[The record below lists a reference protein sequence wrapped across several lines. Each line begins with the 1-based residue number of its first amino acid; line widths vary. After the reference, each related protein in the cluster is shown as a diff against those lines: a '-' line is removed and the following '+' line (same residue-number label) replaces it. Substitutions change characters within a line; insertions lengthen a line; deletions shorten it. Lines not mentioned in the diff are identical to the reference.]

1 MLQPQTKTASI
12 ARRNKTN
19 ETSLIF
25 HLILTLTRFCL
36 AISILMVLILS
47 MVLPVVILP
56 LTILV
61 FFGIVPAAFIS
72 AVIIPLYLIF
82 HYGSRVRYLA
92 FSSYLRYCFPEE
104 AVADLA
110 AFRKKLMDDKKPSWL
125 IKVKILRQ
133 LIMLIWAFY
142 FKIKIDNLWSLFK
155 NQNIGDI

>member
-19 ETSLIF
+19 KTSLIF

-36 AISILMVLILS
+36 AISILVVLILS

-61 FFGIVPAAFIS
+61 FFSIVPAASIP
-72 AVIIPLYLIF
+72 AVIALF

-125 IKVKILRQ
+125 IKIKILRQ

-155 NQNIGDI
+155 NQNIDDI